1 LKSWAATGRIVAA
14 HLPFAL
20 DWLLSHH
27 PGLLVFLDLVMGD
40 GSHAPPLFSAEQPGW
55 PWLQSR

>member
-1 LKSWAATGRIVAA
+1 VAA